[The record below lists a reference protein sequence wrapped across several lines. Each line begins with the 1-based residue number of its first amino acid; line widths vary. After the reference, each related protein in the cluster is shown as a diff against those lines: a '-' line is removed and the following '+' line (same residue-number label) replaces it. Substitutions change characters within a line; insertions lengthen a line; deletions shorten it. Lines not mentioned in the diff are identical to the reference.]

1 MSRSRLEQLRDYPY
15 RKVAGVLGECKSDL
29 PQFNLS
35 IGEPKF
41 GAYETVAEALAA
53 ADLSSLAKPII
64 EDVGVGSVEALR
76 GYSFGAL
83 REALKREANV
93 ALNVPQIKKL
103 KAFLS

>member
-1 MSRSRLEQLRDYPY
+1 MSRGFPHQLDLCNYVCVFSAPSTAKGGAEITRL
-15 RKVAGVLGECKSDL
+15 
-29 PQFNLS
+29 
-35 IGEPKF
+35 
-41 GAYETVAEALAA
+41 TEALAA